1 MKNRESFGQP
11 FRFETADFDF
21 REKEKI
27 RSEINTNYGKY
38 AGKMLAVHIS
48 YGFDGEAYK
57 YYFENHGFDD
67 INIFIRE
74 KYGDDEY
81 E

>member
-1 MKNRESFGQP
+1 MKKKDSFGRH
-11 FRFETADFDF
+11 FSFEEADFDN

-38 AGKMLAVHIS
+38 AGKIMAVHIS
-48 YGFDGEAYK
+48 YGLDGEAYK

-67 INIFIRE
+67 INIFVRE
-74 KYGDDEY
+74 KYGDD
-81 E
+81 

>member
-1 MKNRESFGQP
+1 M
-11 FRFETADFDF
+11 
-21 REKEKI
+21 I

-38 AGKMLAVHIS
+38 AGKILAVHIS
-48 YGFDGEAYK
+48 YGFDGETYK
-57 YYFENHGFDD
+57 YYFENRGFDD

-74 KYGDDEY
+74 KYGDDYY

>member
-1 MKNRESFGQP
+1 MKKKDSYGHYFKYDE
-11 FRFETADFDF
+11 ADFDHG
-21 REKEKI
+21 EKEKI

-38 AGKMLAVHIS
+38 AGKILAVHIS
-48 YGFDGEAYK
+48 YGLDGESYK

-74 KYGDDEY
+74 RYGDDDNE
-81 E
+81 